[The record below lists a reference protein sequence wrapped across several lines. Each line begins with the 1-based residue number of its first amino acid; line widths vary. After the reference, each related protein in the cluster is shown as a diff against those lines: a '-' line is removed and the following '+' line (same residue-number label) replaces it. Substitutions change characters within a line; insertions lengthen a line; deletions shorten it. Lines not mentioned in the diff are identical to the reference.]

1 MRTLRLGAAGLGRG
15 FTLMLPTL
23 ARDPR
28 VKLVAA
34 ADPRPGARERFAADF
49 GGRAYESAEAL
60 CADDDVEVIYVAT
73 PHQHHAAHTR
83 LAAARGRHL
92 LVEKP
97 MALTIDD
104 CRAMINA
111 ARAAGVQ
118 LVVGHSQ
125 IGRAHV

>member
-73 PHQHHAAHTR
+73 PHQHHALVLSLQIVT
-83 LAAARGRHL
+83 LALLHL
-92 LVEKP
+92 LKLPSFVYLAK
-97 MALTIDD
+97 
-104 CRAMINA
+104 
-111 ARAAGVQ
+111 
-118 LVVGHSQ
+118 SY
-125 IGRAHV
+125 